1 MKLSARERLVLALDV
16 NNFKKAEELV
26 DKLTDYVGVFKIG
39 NQLFTAE
46 GTKVIKMVQ
55 EKGGKVFLDLKFHD
69 IPNTVARAAEVVSK
83 LGVYIFDIH
92 TSGGYEMMKAAVE
105 ASKKSSFA
113 LGISKPLIL
122 GVTLLTSINQEI
134 LEKEIGIKKS
144 IEEQVVHLAK
154 LAKAAGLD
162 GVVASPWEIK
172 ALRAACGEGFVILT
186 PGIRPVCLCV
196 TCLRAS
202 SLRQARRQAGKS
214 DDDQK
219 RIMTP
224 QEAIK
229 LGADFIVIGRPITN
243 ATNPVKAS
251 QEILK
256 EMEEVLKDGY

>member
-105 ASKKSSFA
+105 ASKKLSFA

-144 IEEQVVHLAK
+144 LEEQVVHLAK
-154 LAKAAGLD
+154 LAEAAGLD
-162 GVVASPWEIK
+162 GVVASPWEIE

-186 PGIRPVCLCV
+186 PGIRP
-196 TCLRAS
+196 
-202 SLRQARRQAGKS
+202 AGKS

-256 EMEEVLKDGY
+256 EMEEILKDGY

>member
-46 GTKVIKMVQ
+46 GIKVIKMVQ

-92 TSGGYEMMKAAVE
+92 TSGGYEMMKATVE
-105 ASKKSSFA
+105 ASKKLSFA

-134 LEKEIGIKKS
+134 LEKEIGIKKNL
-144 IEEQVVHLAK
+144 EEQVVHLAK
-154 LAKAAGLD
+154 LAEAAGLD

-172 ALRAACGEGFVILT
+172 VLRAACGEGFVILT
-186 PGIRPVCLCV
+186 PGIRP
-196 TCLRAS
+196 
-202 SLRQARRQAGKS
+202 AGKS

-256 EMEEVLKDGY
+256 EMEEILKDGY

>member
-46 GTKVIKMVQ
+46 GNKVIKMVQ

-105 ASKKSSFA
+105 ASKKLSFA

-144 IEEQVVHLAK
+144 LEEQVVHLAK

-186 PGIRPVCLCV
+186 PGIRP
-196 TCLRAS
+196 
-202 SLRQARRQAGKS
+202 AGKS

-219 RIMTP
+219 RTMTP

>member
-105 ASKKSSFA
+105 ASKKLSFA

-144 IEEQVVHLAK
+144 LEEQVVHLAK
-154 LAKAAGLD
+154 LAEAAGLD

-186 PGIRPVCLCV
+186 PGIRP
-196 TCLRAS
+196 
-202 SLRQARRQAGKS
+202 AGKS

>member
-26 DKLTDYVGVFKIG
+26 DKLIDYVGVFKIG

-55 EKGGKVFLDLKFHD
+55 EKGGKIFLDLKFHD

-92 TSGGYEMMKAAVE
+92 TSGGYEMMMAAVE

-144 IEEQVVHLAK
+144 LEEQVVHLAK
-154 LAKAAGLD
+154 LAEAAGLD

-172 ALRAACGEGFVILT
+172 ALRSACGEGFVILT
-186 PGIRPVCLCV
+186 PGIRPVC
-196 TCLRAS
+196 
-202 SLRQARRQAGKS
+202 KS

-219 RIMTP
+219 RITTP

-256 EMEEVLKDGY
+256 EMEEILKDGY